1 LLYLEVYKSI
11 IMKTKALGFIG
22 GGRITRIF
30 LQAFVNKKAIF
41 DSISVFDNNPEVLH
55 SLQQKFPFIEILE
68 YASEAARKDIVFLA
82 LHPPVIMETLEK
94 ITGAVGEQTIFISL
108 APKISIEKMASVLKP
123 VQQIV
128 RLIPNATSVINHG
141 YNPVSFASG
150 MSEIQKWY
158 ILEMLNLLGHT
169 FETSEEK
176 MEAYAILSAMLPTY
190 FWFQWNELETIGT
203 QMGLSES
210 ECKETIYETMN
221 AALNTMYHSGMK
233 PAEVMDLIPV
243 KPIGESEAQIKGIYQ
258 EKLMGL
264 FEKIKP

>member
-1 LLYLEVYKSI
+1 
-11 IMKTKALGFIG
+11 MKTKSLGFIG

-41 DSISVFDNNPEVLH
+41 DSISIFDTNQETLRT
-55 SLQQKFPFIEILE
+55 LKLDFPFIQILTS
-68 YASEAARKDIVFLA
+68 ASGAARKDIVFLA

-94 ITGAVGEQTIFISL
+94 IKTEVKEQTIFISL
-108 APKISIEKMASVLKP
+108 APKITIEKMTSVLP
-123 VQQIV
+123 INQIA
-128 RLIPNATSVINHG
+128 RLIPNATSIINHG

-176 MEAYAILSAMLPTY
+176 LEAYAIISSMLPTY
-190 FWFQWNELETIGT
+190 FWFQWNELEAIGT
-203 QMGLSES
+203 QFGLSDA
-210 ECKETIYETMN
+210 ECRECIYETMN
-221 AALNTMYHSGMK
+221 AALNTMYRSRMS
-233 PAEVMDLIPV
+233 PSEVMDLIPV
-243 KPIGESEAQIKGIYQ
+243 KPISEYEGQIKAIYQ

-264 FEKIKP
+264 WEKIKP